1 MIQATINIDNSDMSF
16 LNKSRSNGFKD
27 KINLIKTALTY
38 LKQKFGKTNLKASAN
53 LYAENYNEDKEVK
66 EITESALEGWP
77 DKNAD

>member
-38 LKQKFGKTNLKASAN
+38 LKQKFGKTNLSEFLNISLPNRYLKI
-53 LYAENYNEDKEVK
+53 LKETYQRLMILK
-66 EITESALEGWP
+66 R
-77 DKNAD
+77 K